1 MLRKYYVIFV
11 YILQGKMGKM
21 EKNRKKITQLK
32 WSKCQRPKDENMG
45 WTKHK
50 SVCSMYDKRIS
61 GTFLYLFFWVI
72 CTSINCIPK
81 HYFDFCLFVS
91 TINNHYFWFIG
102 KNRQMTAATFG
113 LVGGQI
119 DLKKCQKWPN
129 IGQKCLWSQEG
140 LTGGFCSSLGFF
152 FP

>member
-1 MLRKYYVIFV
+1 
-11 YILQGKMGKM
+11 
-21 EKNRKKITQLK
+21 
-32 WSKCQRPKDENMG
+32 
-45 WTKHK
+45 
-50 SVCSMYDKRIS
+50 MYDKRIS

-152 FP
+152 FPIIMPSSTFIFSSSIIFQRLFREIQDYPGIIQGYFWITKKKL